1 MGPIPILIPGIFTHN
16 VPIIGIRIGT
26 IPILD
31 TKPYTDTNT
40 GLVTIYTDTDTD
52 TSMDTDTGISTG
64 IIFIPILGISGILSY
79 SI

>member
-16 VPIIGIRIGT
+16 VPNIGIRIGT

-52 TSMDTDTGISTG
+52 TSMDTDTGI
-64 IIFIPILGISGILSY
+64 IFIQILGISETLSY